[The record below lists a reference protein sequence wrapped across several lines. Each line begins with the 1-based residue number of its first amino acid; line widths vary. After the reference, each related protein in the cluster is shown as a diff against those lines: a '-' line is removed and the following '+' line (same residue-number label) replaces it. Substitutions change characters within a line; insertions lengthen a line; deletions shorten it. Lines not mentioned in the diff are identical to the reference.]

1 MIFTKRFISDN
12 KAAKKHF
19 LMSRKSSTSRFEFQT
34 VTDDLSCEQLFP
46 LESRTPGT
54 QVLVYVPSLRGDVA
68 HEGFKPTVLSKDAL
82 VKESLGALL
91 QGESSPYPVNH
102 HSAFKF
108 MVEHSKGG
116 LTLFAL
122 HLRMKL

>member
-19 LMSRKSSTSRFEFQT
+19 IMSRKSSTSRFEFQT
-34 VTDDLSCEQLFP
+34 VIDDLSCEQFFP

-54 QVLVYVPSLRGDVA
+54 QVLVYVPSLRGDVS
-68 HEGFKPTVLSKDAL
+68 HEGFKPRVLSKDAL
-82 VKESLGALL
+82 VKESLGVLL

-102 HSAFKF
+102 R
-108 MVEHSKGG
+108 
-116 LTLFAL
+116 L
-122 HLRMKL
+122 